1 MDKKEVDLKLS
12 EEVAT
17 QAGKEINELKKEIN
31 TSKDVQLS
39 LLQDVLS
46 DVRDQRLFFK
56 KLCVILCIFIFMML
70 MGIVTISIS
79 NQKILSDVSYRNVEK
94 ILYFLEKADVKIDT
108 SELQ

>member
-39 LLQDVLS
+39 LLQDVLG
-46 DVRDQRLFFK
+46 DVRDQRKFFK
-56 KLCVILCIFIFMML
+56 KLCVILCVFVFMML

-108 SELQ
+108 GELQ

>member
-39 LLQDVLS
+39 LLQDVLG
-46 DVRDQRLFFK
+46 DVRDQRKFFK

-94 ILYFLEKADVKIDT
+94 ILYFLEKPDVKIDT

>member
-12 EEVAT
+12 EEVAN

-31 TSKDVQLS
+31 NSKDVQLS

-46 DVRDQRLFFK
+46 DVRDQRSFFK
-56 KLCVILCIFIFMML
+56 KLCIILCVFVFMML
-70 MGIVTISIS
+70 VGIVTISIS
-79 NQKILSDVSYRNVEK
+79 NQKILSNVSYRNVEK
-94 ILYFLEKADVKIDT
+94 ILDFLEKADVKIDT

>member
-17 QAGKEINELKKEIN
+17 KAGKEINELKKEIN

-39 LLQDVLS
+39 LLQDVLG
-46 DVRDQRLFFK
+46 DVRDQRKFFK
-56 KLCVILCIFIFMML
+56 KLCIILCIFIFMML

-79 NQKILSDVSYRNVEK
+79 NQKILSDASYGNVEK
-94 ILYFLEKADVKIDT
+94 ILNFLEKADVKIDI

>member
-39 LLQDVLS
+39 LLQDVLG
-46 DVRDQRLFFK
+46 DVRDQRKFFK

-94 ILYFLEKADVKIDT
+94 ILNFIEKADVKIDT

>member
-39 LLQDVLS
+39 LLQDVLV
-46 DVRDQRLFFK
+46 DVRDQRKFFK

>member
-39 LLQDVLS
+39 LLQDVLD
-46 DVRDQRLFFK
+46 DVRDQRKFFK
-56 KLCVILCIFIFMML
+56 KLCVILCIFIFMLIIGAFGLGMY
-70 MGIVTISIS
+70 
-79 NQKILSDVSYRNVEK
+79 NQNTLKNLSKENTQ
-94 ILYFLEKADVKIDT
+94 IFLDFIQSQNKE
-108 SELQ
+108 